1 MPEKIDN
8 SSQEKKGGDSVRGE
22 DRERLGG
29 RDGSE
34 GWRDQKLQFGWKVSK
49 HINE

>member
-22 DRERLGG
+22 DRERESKGG
-29 RDGSE
+29 GSGE
-34 GWRDQKLQFGWKVSK
+34 TAIL
-49 HINE
+49 